1 MFTIKFPTTFTFFSF
16 YLSTLPIK
24 AWELKKLFSDES
36 IVGPSQLTKKITKNL
51 GNIWLEKEIDLKII
65 DKNILSPRISE
76 RTGRS
81 LYNKLEN

>member
-1 MFTIKFPTTFTFFSF
+1 MLTIKFPTTFLFFSF

-36 IVGPSQLTKKITKNL
+36 IVGSSQLTKKITKNL
-51 GNIWLEKEIDLKII
+51 GNIWLEMKIDLKII
-65 DKNILSPRISE
+65 EKNIFSPKINE